1 MSKKSRNKNNEIE
14 SMSSK
19 DLKLNNKKFEESKD
33 SFINKKEKKNKMDAD
48 SSIKNKL
55 INEPNIF
62 NDNENIFVST
72 PLHNNGK

>member
-55 INEPNIF
+55 ISEPNIF

>member
-1 MSKKSRNKNNEIE
+1 
-14 SMSSK
+14 MSSK
-19 DLKLNNKKFEESKD
+19 DMKMNNKKFEESKD
-33 SFINKKEKKNKMDAD
+33 SFLNKKEKKNKMDAD